1 MKPTDDLVREFHELP
16 GSKQAARK
24 YPELYPDPELIRHR
38 MRLIEEEFKETMDEL
53 HSLLANGML
62 PETSLAAQARL
73 LKEMCDLRY
82 VLDGTAV
89 SLGLPYEAAY
99 REVHAANMTKV
110 WDDGELH
117 ANERGKVIKGPNYRP
132 PNIEALLPLVL
143 ETEVED
149 LAEVVID
156 G

>member
-16 GSKQAARK
+16 GSQQAVRN
-24 YPELYPDPELIRHR
+24 YPDIYPSADLIRHR
-38 MRLIEEEFKETMDEL
+38 MRLIEEEFKEVMDEL
-53 HSLLANGML
+53 HNLLANGML

-99 REVHAANMTKV
+99 REVHAANMSKA
-110 WDDGELH
+110 WDNGELQT
-117 ANERGKVIKGPNYRP
+117 NERGKVMKGPNYRP
-132 PNIEALLPLVL
+132 PDIESLLPLVL
-143 ETEVED
+143 EVDHE
-149 LAEVVID
+149 AFD